1 MVKRFL
7 KDRSLLLRLG
17 GTLLAVVLVVAL
29 AREGGWE
36 DVISALRKM
45 SPERMALAIVLVLG
59 SRFFVC
65 LRWYILLRS
74 GNVKISLSRAMA
86 LTFTGLFGNNFLP
99 TTIGGDVVRL
109 AGAMQLGYDRA
120 VCLASIAADRLL
132 GALGNLFILPFGLI
146 PAMGVL
152 GKGIGQS
159 VALAGL
165 WSQGMRF
172 VSRTLQ
178 TFTIW
183 LRQPLALLSALACT
197 WGHAFCT
204 ITSMYIV
211 ITGLGFHPPFML
223 VAGLWSLAYF
233 ITLIPISINGYGLQ
247 ELSLTFL
254 FSNVAGLSTA
264 ASLTVAL
271 LFRALYTAVS
281 LIGAFYLPSVLA
293 AMNRDKAREAAPQPE
308 KKPDVV

>member
-1 MVKRFL
+1 MVQRLL

-17 GTLLAVVLVVAL
+17 GTLLAVVLVVVL
-29 AREGGWE
+29 AREGGWDE
-36 DVISALRKM
+36 VVAALKQM
-45 SPERMALAIVLVLG
+45 SVATLALAVLLVLT
-59 SRFFVC
+59 SRMFVC

-74 GNVKISLSRAMA
+74 GGVKIPLSRSVA
-86 LTFTGLFGNNFLP
+86 LTFTGLFSNNFLP

-146 PAMGVL
+146 PTMAVL
-152 GKGIGQS
+152 GNGVGQS
-159 VALAGL
+159 AALAAL
-165 WSQGMRF
+165 WSRGMRF
-172 VSRTLQ
+172 VRRTLQ

-183 LRQPLALLSALACT
+183 LRQPVALLAALACT

-204 ITSMYIV
+204 ITSMYIF
-211 ITGLGFHPPFML
+211 ITALGFHVDFML

-254 FSNVAGLSTA
+254 FSHVAGLSTA
-264 ASLTVAL
+264 AGLTIAL

-281 LIGAFYLPSVLA
+281 LIGAFYLPGILA
-293 AMNRDKAREAAPQPE
+293 AMNNGRTPEMATEAE
-308 KKPDVV
+308 K